1 MRLVHG
7 RPQGRPF
14 FFLPLPALLVAGAC
28 ASLPPATPP
37 VVRSSL
43 GDVAAPALR
52 AALERAARERPELAA
67 WPGDPAVT
75 RGFLEEWLFAEALAQ
90 EARRAGLDATPEAR
104 ATLAGL
110 RREALA
116 KVLEQRLEAALPPAT
131 DEQVE
136 AFLRANVALVRRGER
151 LSLRHVFKR
160 VAGQAPAGERA
171 RVRAEVEALRQ
182 RAIQGDDF
190 GHLAREHSDSET
202 AKFDGQIAP
211 QARGQLPASVED
223 VVWSLAPG
231 EISGVVETPIG
242 FHVFR
247 LEARLPADEL
257 PADEQRAWARLRLR
271 HQARAEARRRE
282 RQQLLAASG
291 AQDASAALPP
301 WRAEPAT
308 PVFRLGPDTLTVAD
322 LLRARERRAFAERHR
337 TSLSE
342 LAEPETWRRLLAW
355 RADQEG
361 LWNDPEVTAEVG
373 DAERTWLAEQAYAR
387 RLERWQGAL
396 PETELRAFFDG
407 HPRRFDEP
415 ARLRLRVVVLHR
427 APGGR
432 PTPATSAS
440 RRWLARCGPV
450 SASWPTWRARCPRT
464 RARPRAAT
472 WARSCRATWPSGPA
486 RPCSTA
492 CRSCRSASWAGPTC
506 WRSTARSSWPWS
518 RRATCWRVWR
528 SGWPRGRAASRRPG
542 PTWRPRSRAT
552 RRSWPGSRSG
562 PTCSARSGPSSTPS
576 GSPLRRPRADRP
588 RSQKTPCMLLR

>member
-14 FFLPLPALLVAGAC
+14 FFCPLPALLLAGAC
-28 ASLPPATPP
+28 ASLPPAAPP

-52 AALERAARERPELAA
+52 AALQRAARERPELAA
-67 WPGDPAVT
+67 WPADPAVA

-90 EARRAGLDATPEAR
+90 EARREGLDTTPGAR
-104 ATLAGL
+104 ATLAGV

-116 KVLEQRLEAALPPAT
+116 KVLEQRLEAALPPPT

-160 VAGQAPAGERA
+160 VAVQAPAGERA

-182 RAIQGDDF
+182 RAIQGGDF
-190 GHLAREHSDSET
+190 GQLAREQSDSET

-257 PADEQRAWARLRLR
+257 PADEQRAWARLRLQ

-282 RQQLLAASG
+282 HQRLLAASG
-291 AQDASAALPP
+291 AHDASAALPP

-308 PVFRLGPDTLTVAD
+308 EVFRLGPDTLTVAD
-322 LLRARERRAFAERHR
+322 LLRAREQRGFAERHR
-337 TSLSE
+337 ASLPE

-355 RADQEG
+355 RADHEG
-361 LWNDPEVTAEVG
+361 LWRDPDVAAAVD
-373 DAERTWLAEQAYAR
+373 DAERAWLAEQAYAR
-387 RLERWQGAL
+387 RLARWQGAL

-407 HPRRFDEP
+407 NPRRFDEP
-415 ARLRLRVVVLHR
+415 ARLRLRVAVLHR
-427 APGGR
+427 APGASPHASYERLAQAARQVRAGQR
-432 PTPATSAS
+432 ELADVAREISEDESAAAGGDLGAILP
-440 RRWLARCGPV
+440 RDLAEWAGTTTLDRVQKLPVGELGGPFLLEIYREQQLAYVPEGHLLARV
-450 SASWPTWRARCPRT
+450 EERLA
-464 RARPRAAT
+464 ARPRSFEEARTDVMAT
-472 WARSCRATWPSGPA
+472 LARDQALLA
-486 RPCSTA
+486 RQA
-492 CRSCRSASWAGPTC
+492 I
-506 WRSTARSSWPWS
+506 
-518 RRATCWRVWR
+518 
-528 SGWPRGRAASRRPG
+528 
-542 PTWRPRSRAT
+542 
-552 RRSWPGSRSG
+552 
-562 PTCSARSGPSSTPS
+562 
-576 GSPLRRPRADRP
+576 RADVFREIGAELHP
-588 RSQKTPCMLLR
+588 EWLTATPAAR

>member
-1 MRLVHG
+1 VRLVHG

-427 APGGR
+427 APGGAPHASYER
-432 PTPATSAS
+432 LAQVARQVRAGERELADVAREMSEDESAAAGGDLGAILP
-440 RRWLARCGPV
+440 RDLAEWAGTTLLDRVQKLPVGELGGPYLLEVYREEQLALVPEGHLLARV
-450 SASWPTWRARCPRT
+450 EERLA
-464 RARPRAAT
+464 ARPRSFEEARADVAAT
-472 WARSCRATWPSGPA
+472 LSRDRALLARQSIRADVF
-486 RPCSTA
+486 REI
-492 CRSCRSASWAGPTC
+492 
-506 WRSTARSSWPWS
+506 
-518 RRATCWRVWR
+518 RAELHPERL
-528 SGWPRGRAASRRPG
+528 AAP
-542 PTWRPRSRAT
+542 PAT
-552 RRSWPGSRSG
+552 R
-562 PTCSARSGPSSTPS
+562 
-576 GSPLRRPRADRP
+576 
-588 RSQKTPCMLLR
+588 